1 MEETNQKNQK
11 MKELLNALDKIREK
25 FDPYQRYIMI
35 VGFIIMILLV
45 VFMGY
50 ARGALDVCNS
60 LDGRL
65 EIDWGV
71 VCHPRQPIPAID
83 AQDPRLNIFPLVF
96 NQNESRPD

>member
-1 MEETNQKNQK
+1 MEENNQKEPEDE
-11 MKELLNALDKIREK
+11 ELLNALDKIRDK

-35 VGFIIMILLV
+35 VGIIIMVMLV
-45 VFMGY
+45 VFLGY

-71 VCHPRQPIPAID
+71 ECHPRQSIPAID
-83 AQDPRLNIFPLVF
+83 AQDPRLNILQLIF
-96 NQNESRPD
+96 NQNES